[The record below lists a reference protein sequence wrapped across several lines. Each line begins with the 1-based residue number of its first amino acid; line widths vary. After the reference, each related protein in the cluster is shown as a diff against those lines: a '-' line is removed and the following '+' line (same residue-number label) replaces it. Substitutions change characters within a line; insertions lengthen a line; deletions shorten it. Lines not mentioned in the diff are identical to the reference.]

1 MKKQFTILLSL
12 IFVLALSIPI
22 MADATSGACSYHS
35 GVNCSRGWQADG
47 TVYCNDN
54 WTGSMVYYDF
64 MLMCEDEKF
73 APECVDYIRG
83 KDEYLKK
90 INGLLDDAR
99 MKIAYTDTS
108 NPYVAQRW
116 ENYLDY
122 LYTLRDRQISRY
134 NDIARICTNDIKKKQ
149 QQYLDLQKIQ
159 LSCSEGTILSGNICI
174 SHTDNC
180 KNYYGQNVYG
190 VKGDNSNSSCSCLS
204 GYNWSSDQTACVKN
218 ETITSPEIKGVSDN
232 NLIPEGAIIKTADNP
247 DIYIVKYVGAKKFKR
262 LILSPSV
269 FNNYG
274 HLKWEN
280 VMDVDKSIVDSFT
293 TSDLVR
299 AVGDD
304 KVYKLSA
311 SGDTGQKR
319 MIKNSA
325 VLTKFGLDADSIYEI
340 NSFDRESYIA
350 GLDLE

>member
-1 MKKQFTILLSL
+1 MKKQLIILLSL
-12 IFVLALSIPI
+12 IFVLVLSIPTI
-22 MADATSGACSYHS
+22 AGATSGACSYHS
-35 GVNCSRGWQADG
+35 GVNCGRGWQADG

-90 INGLLDDAR
+90 IDNLLENANT
-99 MKIAYTDTS
+99 KIANMDTS
-108 NPYVAQRW
+108 DPYVAQRCQY
-116 ENYLDY
+116 YLDY

-134 NDIARICTNDIKKKQ
+134 NDIARICTDDIKKKQ

-174 SHTDNC
+174 THTENC

-190 VKGDNSNSSCSCLS
+190 VKGDNNSSCSCLS
-204 GYNWSSDQTACVKN
+204 GYSWNSNQTACVKN
-218 ETITSPEIKGVSDN
+218 EIISPEIKGVSDN
-232 NLIPEGAIIKTADNP
+232 NLIPEGALIRVLNGI

-262 LILSPSV
+262 LVLSPSV

-280 VMDVDKSIVDSFT
+280 VINVSQAVLDSYT
-293 TSDLVR
+293 ISDLVR

-304 KVYKLSA
+304 KIYWLYA
-311 SGDTGQKR
+311 QGDTGGKR
-319 MIKNSA
+319 LVKSYSVFA
-325 VLTKFGLDADSIYEI
+325 KYGLDMDGIYEI
-340 NSFDRESYIA
+340 NQFDRDSYVA
-350 GLDLE
+350 EADLE